1 MMENKILNQLDTGW
15 AGRPVL
21 WFPLLDSTNE
31 YGKKLGMEK
40 TVHGTLILADGQ
52 SGGKGRRGR
61 SWESPAGQNIY
72 MSLCVEPEFP
82 AEHAAG
88 LTLVMALA
96 AAEAIREVTGA
107 EAGIKWP
114 NDLVLHG
121 RKICGI
127 LTELCFRDEQP
138 VVVIGV
144 GINGNSTEFPEELRQ
159 TAGSLKLATGKEIC
173 REDLVCAVLRK
184 FEAFY
189 EQYEKTEDLSLL
201 KDSYENCLVNVGKE
215 VCVLDPKGSYR
226 AVAEGITKDG
236 SLIVAC
242 QDGTRQEISSG
253 EVSVRG
259 IYGYV

>member
-1 MMENKILNQLDTGW
+1 MKYKILDQADTVW
-15 AGRPVL
+15 AGKPL
-21 WFPLLDSTNE
+21 IWFPLVDSTNE

-82 AEHAAG
+82 VEHAAG

-173 REDLVCAVLRK
+173 REMLVAAVLHK

-189 EQYEKTEDLSLL
+189 EKYKETEDMTLL
-201 KDSYENCLVNVGKE
+201 KASYESCLVNRGRE

-226 AVAEGITKDG
+226 AVAEGIAKNG
-236 SLIVAC
+236 SLIVVC
-242 QDGTRQEISSG
+242 KDGSRQEISSG

-259 IYGYV
+259 ICGYV